1 MKVKLCR
8 NCPSMKNMIF
18 EQFIINHLIFL
29 HNHREEII
37 LKAHEN
43 ICREDVLIVG
53 CTKKDYTLMCC
64 EDMRGISVLKVG
76 DVIKP
81 NWRDKQQNVK
91 HQKLT

>member
-8 NCPSMKNMIF
+8 NCPF
-18 EQFIINHLIFL
+18 H
-29 HNHREEII
+29 EEHDFWTIYNKSFNLLQSWGGNN

-53 CTKKDYTLMCC
+53 YTKKDYTLMCC
-64 EDMRGISVLKVG
+64 EDSRGISVLKVG

-81 NWRDKQQNVK
+81 NWRDNSKM
-91 HQKLT
+91 

>member
-1 MKVKLCR
+1 M
-8 NCPSMKNMIF
+8 
-18 EQFIINHLIFL
+18 
-29 HNHREEII
+29 
-37 LKAHEN
+37 KAHEN

-81 NWRDKQQNVK
+81 SWRDNSKKVK
-91 HQKLT
+91 H